1 MSTPPERDPAP
12 VPLAADGE
20 PGRLDSRLIHDG
32 RIVHLTVDQV
42 RFPDGSI
49 GELERIRHVG
59 ASAVLPFLDAPD
71 SPDPTILMVHQYR
84 YAAGGYLY
92 EVPAGLPERPD
103 EPWAE
108 CARRELREETG
119 YSAGNVK
126 YLTRIYTT
134 PGFTDEVIHLFA
146 ATGLSRGEADR
157 DIDEFMDLVPMRLS
171 KALDMVRTG
180 EIVDCKTVATLLFG
194 AAFVAGKAG
203 SEGGRGRTG

>member
-1 MSTPPERDPAP
+1 MD
-12 VPLAADGE
+12 D
-20 PGRLDSRLIHDG
+20 
-32 RIVHLTVDQV
+32 V

-59 ASAVLPFLDAPD
+59 ASAVLPFLDPPD
-71 SPDPTILMVHQYR
+71 SRDPAILLVHQYR

-103 EPWAE
+103 EPWAD

-119 YSAGNVK
+119 YSAGNVE

-146 ATGLSRGEADR
+146 ATELSRGEADH
-157 DIDEFMDLVPMRLS
+157 DDDEFIAVVRMPLS
-171 KALDMVRTG
+171 VAVERIRTR

-194 AAFVAGKAG
+194 AAFVADISG
-203 SEGGRGRTG
+203 SDQRPPRPDFPSS